1 MSDDEGH
8 EDKKVTYTKIGNL
21 EPVKRAF
28 CNKEFESFES
38 LIQNQN
44 PPFKL
49 YDVDYVY
56 ASDYDSSPEFVV
68 VNKNKGF
75 VQSMDEYR
83 PYFYIAF
90 SCYKKE
96 GKVNFKSYWI
106 VNTTDSLD
114 KVLGSDFDSF
124 KFTPMNDAKE
134 FVNVFKTGGVENAVS
149 LAYLH

>member
-8 EDKKVTYTKIGNL
+8 EEKKVAYSKISNL

-28 CNKEFESFES
+28 CNKEFESFET
-38 LIQNQN
+38 LIQTQN
-44 PPFKL
+44 LKL
-49 YDVDYVY
+49 YNVDYI
-56 ASDYDSSPEFVV
+56 DSSEFDGRPDFIL

-75 VQSMDEYR
+75 VQSMDEVR

-90 SCYKKE
+90 SCYKKD

-106 VNTTDSLD
+106 VNTNDPFE
-114 KVLGSDFDSF
+114 KVLGSDAECF
-124 KFTPMNDAKE
+124 KFEQLTDVKE
-134 FVNVFKTGGVENAVS
+134 FVTAFKTGGVENPVS